1 MGVME
6 SVFLNSVY
14 DFAADAPD
22 RLVLVPA
29 AGSFSGIDGRTFI
42 NRNPQRIIERW
53 KKTGHDIPV
62 DIEHATELRGP
73 QGLSA
78 PAVGWITDLV
88 VDQNG
93 GIVGSVSWTEEGKE
107 LIASRKYRYFSP
119 AYLVDRNTKEI
130 AGIRSIG
137 LTNVPNLGV
146 PSLNSEGNEEGE
158 DMEKD
163 LKVICNS
170 LGIAEGATEAEVV
183 TEINSLRSRLAAAET
198 KAAEAE
204 RKIREQEEAAFEA
217 ELNSAVEKGVE
228 DGKIAPAQ
236 KEFFLTSINSQEALD
251 SFKAMLGKSPRL
263 IEDGETVTGK
273 PEGEGK
279 VSLNAEEKAFSEML
293 GVTQEEY
300 INAKEDK

>member
-1 MGVME
+1 MGAME
-6 SVFLNSVY
+6 SVLLNSVY
-14 DFAADAPD
+14 DFVADAPD
-22 RLVLVPA
+22 RLVLVPV

-42 NRNPQRIIERW
+42 NSNPQRIIERW

-78 PAVGWITDLV
+78 PAVGWISDLV

-93 GIVGSVSWTEEGKE
+93 GIIGTVSWTEEGRE

-204 RKIREQEEAAFEA
+204 RKIREQEEAAFKA

-273 PEGEGK
+273 PEGEDK
-279 VSLNAEEKAFSEML
+279 VALNAEEKAFSEML

>member
-1 MGVME
+1 MRAME
-6 SVFLNSVY
+6 SVLLNSVY
-14 DFAADAPD
+14 DFAEDTPD
-22 RLVLVPA
+22 RLVLVPTS
-29 AGSFSGIDGRTFI
+29 GSFSGIDGRIFI
-42 NRNPQRIIERW
+42 NSNPQRIVERW

-62 DIEHATELRGP
+62 DIEHSTELRGP
-73 QGLSA
+73 QGFPA
-78 PAVGWITDLV
+78 PAVGWVSDLV
-88 VDQNG
+88 ISENG
-93 GIVGSVSWTEEGKE
+93 GITGSVTWTEEGKE
-107 LIASRKYRYFSP
+107 LVASRKYRYFSP

-183 TEINSLRSRLAAAET
+183 TEINSLKTRLAAAENR
-198 KAAEAE
+198 AAEAE
-204 RKIREQEEAAFEA
+204 QKIREQEDAAFKA

-236 KEFFLTSINSQEALD
+236 KDYFLTSINSQEALA
-251 SFKAMLGKSPRL
+251 SFRAMLEKSPRV

-273 PEGEGK
+273 PEGEDK
-279 VSLNAEEKAFSEML
+279 VSLNAEERAMCEAL
-293 GVTQEEY
+293 GVSEEEY
-300 INAKEDK
+300 RKAKEDK

>member
-1 MGVME
+1 MGAME

-42 NRNPQRIIERW
+42 NSNPQRIIERW

-78 PAVGWITDLV
+78 PAVGWISDLV

-93 GIVGSVSWTEEGKE
+93 GIIGTVSWTEEGKE

-204 RKIREQEEAAFEA
+204 RKIKEQEEAAFKA
-217 ELNSAVEKGVE
+217 ELNSVVEKGVE

-263 IEDGETVTGK
+263 IEDGETVTGR
-273 PEGEGK
+273 PEDGDK
-279 VSLNAEEKAFSEML
+279 VALNAEEKAFSEML
-293 GVTQEEY
+293 GVTREEY
-300 INAKEDK
+300 INAKEEK

>member
-22 RLVLVPA
+22 RLVLVPV

-42 NRNPQRIIERW
+42 NSNPQRIIERW

>member
-1 MGVME
+1 MGAME
-6 SVFLNSVY
+6 SVLLNSVY

-42 NRNPQRIIERW
+42 NSNPQRIIERW

-78 PAVGWITDLV
+78 PAVGWISDLV

-93 GIVGSVSWTEEGKE
+93 GIIGTVSWTEEGRE

-204 RKIREQEEAAFEA
+204 RKIREQEEAAFKA

-273 PEGEGK
+273 PEGEDK
-279 VSLNAEEKAFSEML
+279 VALNAEEKAFSEML

>member
-1 MGVME
+1 MGAME
-6 SVFLNSVY
+6 SVLLNSVY

-42 NRNPQRIIERW
+42 NSNPQRIIERW

-78 PAVGWITDLV
+78 PAVGWISDLV

-93 GIVGSVSWTEEGKE
+93 GIIGTVSWTEEGKE

-119 AYLVDRNTKEI
+119 AYLVDRSTKEI

-204 RKIREQEEAAFEA
+204 RKIKEQEEAAFKA

-263 IEDGETVTGK
+263 IEDGETVTGR
-273 PEGEGK
+273 PEGEDK
-279 VSLNAEEKAFSEML
+279 VALNAEEKSFSEML

>member
-1 MGVME
+1 MGAME
-6 SVFLNSVY
+6 SVLLNSVY

-42 NRNPQRIIERW
+42 NSNPQRIIERW

-78 PAVGWITDLV
+78 PAVGWISDLV

-93 GIVGSVSWTEEGKE
+93 GIIGTVSWTEEGRE

-204 RKIREQEEAAFEA
+204 RKIREQEEAAFKA

-273 PEGEGK
+273 PKGEDK
-279 VSLNAEEKAFSEML
+279 VALNAEEKAFSEML

>member
-42 NRNPQRIIERW
+42 NSNPQRIIERW

-78 PAVGWITDLV
+78 PAVGWISDLV

-93 GIVGSVSWTEEGKE
+93 GIIGTVSWTEEGKE

-183 TEINSLRSRLAAAET
+183 TEINSLRTRLAAAET

-204 RKIREQEEAAFEA
+204 RKIKEQEEAAFKA

-263 IEDGETVTGK
+263 IEDGETVTGR
-273 PEGEGK
+273 PDGEDK
-279 VSLNAEEKAFSEML
+279 VALNAEEKAFSEML

>member
-1 MGVME
+1 MGAME
-6 SVFLNSVY
+6 SVLLNSVY
-14 DFAADAPD
+14 DFSADAPD
-22 RLVLVPA
+22 RLVLVPSS
-29 AGSFSGIDGRTFI
+29 GSFSGIDGRTFI

-73 QGLSA
+73 QGFPA

-93 GIVGSVSWTEEGKE
+93 GIVGSVNWTEEGKE

-183 TEINSLRSRLAAAET
+183 TEINSLRTRLAAAET

-204 RKIREQEEAAFEA
+204 RKIREQEEAAFKA

-273 PEGEGK
+273 PEGEDK
-279 VSLNAEEKAFSEML
+279 VALNAEEKAFSEML